1 MINKSLKGVLLI
13 KKKISHIINLMIYFL
28 ITKDLNM
35 ILNYIKKYYLKILM
49 IDYILRL
56 CLKKIIIIQYG
67 NWGNL
72 SFLFNPEQKTIGFY
86 NPLLKKIPN
95 SEFDFDNIEKNN
107 TSINNNDESNS
118 VMKIILNYILY
129 FLCIIAFVLIII
141 YIIKKLYMNRKK
153 RANELKDDYDYL
165 PNFS

>member
-1 MINKSLKGVLLI
+1 VFEKNNNNTIWKLGEPF
-13 KKKISHIINLMIYFL
+13 ISFYKFV
-28 ITKDLNM
+28 
-35 ILNYIKKYYLKILM
+35 
-49 IDYILRL
+49 
-56 CLKKIIIIQYG
+56 
-67 NWGNL
+67 
-72 SFLFNPEQKTIGFY
+72 FNPEQKTIGFY